1 MSKVIKSDVLPAVEP
16 VSGNGKEVKPAAAP
30 SIEDIKKQLE
40 DQIAVFNRKA
50 ELIGNREKFQET
62 RNDLVKYLADQGAD
76 FDDNLDSSNLRIQLS
91 DNKRYRGD
99 GNITISNNLIVREF
113 IDYVIRKIDVKILE
127 IEKEIL
133 G

>member
-1 MSKVIKSDVLPAVEP
+1 MTKVKSDVVPAVEP
-16 VSGNGKEVKPAAAP
+16 VSGNGKDVKPAAAT

-50 ELIGNREKFQET
+50 ELIANREKFQET
-62 RNDLVKYLADQGAD
+62 RNELVKYLADQGSD
-76 FDDNLDSSNLRIQLS
+76 FDDNLDSSNLRVQLS
-91 DNKRYRGD
+91 DNKRYRGE

-113 IDYVIRKIDVKILE
+113 IEYVIRKIDVKIQE